1 MSGFFFL
8 NRPPIRMTRS
18 NFKLTKDPFSA
29 NDNFQE
35 LQTEFEKEAT
45 AKILQI
51 PRDSLHLSHREDNQ
65 PDELVSYMVSG
76 TVRQEHHDRVDAPPP
91 KADRF
96 ANWTKK
102 AKIGRRKIT
111 RSLGMPAVRDLKS
124 AWHHARTIG
133 GPVNRFITFRPHD
146 IDDQNPE
153 QRIATWTIWRNKL
166 AQFARDHRFDF
177 TSLWTR
183 ESERHTGRHEHLHV
197 LMHVP
202 QPLQRRFDKLVE
214 SWCSATDEIDV
225 RACTYRTTRNQKG
238 GEKSVLTYISK
249 NSPQAG
255 RYLHRTI
262 QLGGPIFGK
271 RYGLSTN
278 LTARARARHEVVG
291 GLRRDLGL
299 VSITAGVGEAV
310 PEAANDI
317 RTAGNGRN
325 AA

>member
-1 MSGFFFL
+1 
-8 NRPPIRMTRS
+8 MTLP
-18 NFKLTKDPFSA
+18 NLELPKDPFSA

-35 LQTEFEKEAT
+35 LQTEFQKGGT

-51 PRDSLHLSHREDNQ
+51 PRDSLHVTDGRGAR
-65 PDELVSYMVSG
+65 PELPASYMVSG
-76 TVRQEHHDRVDAPPP
+76 ADRQEHQDGVKAPAP
-91 KADRF
+91 KSDKF
-96 ANWTKK
+96 TNWIRKT
-102 AKIGRRKIT
+102 KIGRRRIT
-111 RSLGMPAVRDLKS
+111 RALGLPAVRDLTS
-124 AWHHARTIG
+124 AWHHARAIG
-133 GPVNRFITFRPHD
+133 QPVNRFITFRPHD

-153 QRIATWTIWRNKL
+153 QRIVTWTTWRNRL
-166 AQFARDHRFDF
+166 AQFARDHGFDF
-177 TSLWTR
+177 TCLWTR

-202 QPLQRRFDKLVE
+202 RDQQRRFDNLVGT
-214 SWCSATDEIDV
+214 WCDGTDEIDV
-225 RACTYRTTRNQKG
+225 RGCTYRITRNQKG
-238 GEKSVLTYISK
+238 GDKSVLSYISK

-255 RYLHRTI
+255 RYLNRTI

-299 VSITAGVGEAV
+299 VSITAGVGEAA
-310 PEAANDI
+310 PEAANDMQMG
-317 RTAGNGRN
+317 RYRRN

>member
-1 MSGFFFL
+1 
-8 NRPPIRMTRS
+8 MTRS
-18 NFKLTKDPFSA
+18 NFELPKDPFFA

-35 LQTEFEKEAT
+35 LQKEFQENAA

-51 PRDSLHLSHREDNQ
+51 PRDSLHVTDRGSAQ
-65 PDELVSYMVSG
+65 PELAASYMVSG
-76 TVRQEHHDRVDAPPP
+76 ADVQEDQERVEASPP

-96 ANWTKK
+96 ANWIRKT
-102 AKIGRRKIT
+102 KIGRRKIS
-111 RSLGMPAVRDLKS
+111 RALGLPAVRDLTS
-124 AWHHARTIG
+124 AWHHARMIG
-133 GPVNRFITFRPHD
+133 QPVNRFITFRPHD
-146 IDDQNPE
+146 IDEQNPE
-153 QRIATWTIWRNKL
+153 QRIVTWTIWRNKL

-177 TSLWTR
+177 TCLWTR

-202 QPLQRRFDKLVE
+202 RELLSRFDKLVE
-214 SWCSATDEIDV
+214 SWCEGTDEIDV
-225 RACTYRTTRNQKG
+225 RGCTYRTTRNGKG

-255 RYLHRTI
+255 RYLNRTI

-278 LTARARARHEVVG
+278 LTAKARARHEVVG

-299 VSITAGVGEAV
+299 VSIAVGADEPV
-310 PEAANDI
+310 RMAANDSQSA
-317 RTAGNGRN
+317 RSRRS